1 MTCFASSGGSPT
13 MGVFMWEGERCRRE
27 SWQPV
32 SCRST
37 NRCTSKMDRW
47 FNRRY
52 VVYIMHVYMDTIM
65 EDIMPVFYDRFVPSR
80 YVVAGCFKCV
90 TKRCAISIT
99 DIILISI
106 EKFQLSM
113 SSYVGNIKLCFRKL
127 STVSVKTQSFA
138 YTRTR
143 RINYTC
149 TRECINL

>member
-1 MTCFASSGGSPT
+1 MIIWHETAMQRETMLIFWMDDLFCFQWRESNH
-13 MGVFMWEGERCRRE
+13 GVFMWEGERCRRE

-37 NRCTSKMDRW
+37 NRCTSKIDRW

-99 DIILISI
+99 GIILISM

-127 STVSVKTQSFA
+127 CNT
-138 YTRTR
+138 
-143 RINYTC
+143 
-149 TRECINL
+149 